1 MSDTYDVKQDLL
13 AAFRSLMTPLIRIL
27 VRSGI
32 TFQEFGG
39 VLKDVYVSVCA
50 REMTLPGRK
59 MTLSR
64 VAIATGLTRR
74 EVAKIVR
81 NEGKT
86 QWNVWSNAGLAAS
99 VLEAWH
105 SDPKYLAPYG
115 YPRDLKIDGTDVVP
129 TFEDLVR
136 GYSTDVPHDVLVGEL
151 VRVGAARVLDGG
163 QYLRVEKRTYI
174 PTDMTAE
181 MIQIFS
187 QAVRRYI
194 ETVDYNLGKGKGLE
208 KRFDRMVYPDGGLR
222 LVDIEIFQQEIR
234 EYLET
239 VIQEIDQKSGTYP
252 RPDQRRGEKS
262 VQVGV
267 GIYFY
272 QEPTEDKGPLSDEFA
287 DLHEFSDDD
296 LLDD

>member
-1 MSDTYDVKQDLL
+1 
-13 AAFRSLMTPLIRIL
+13 MTPLIRIL
-27 VRSGI
+27 LRSGI

-39 VLKDVYVSVCA
+39 VLKDVYVNVCA
-50 REMTLPGRK
+50 REMTLPGRR

-81 NEGKT
+81 SEGKT
-86 QWNVWSNAGLAAS
+86 QWGVWSNAGLAAS

-105 SDPKYLAPYG
+105 SDPQFLAPYG

-129 TFEDLVR
+129 TFEDLAR
-136 GYSTDVPHDVLVGEL
+136 RFSSEVPHEVLIGEL
-151 VRVGAARVLDGG
+151 VRVGAARILEGG
-163 QYLRVEKRTYI
+163 MYLRVLKRTYI

-194 ETVDYNLGKGKGLE
+194 ETVDYNLGRRKGLE
-208 KRFDRMVYPDGGLR
+208 KRFDRMVYPDDGLR
-222 LVDIEIFQQEIR
+222 MVDVEIFQQEIR

-239 VIQEIDQKSGTYP
+239 VIQEIDQKSATYP
-252 RPDQRRGEKS
+252 RPERKKGEKS

-272 QEPTEDKGPLSDEFA
+272 QEANEDHAPLMETFGDLQEFA
-287 DLHEFSDDD
+287 DDD
-296 LLDD
+296 LDD

>member
-1 MSDTYDVKQDLL
+1 
-13 AAFRSLMTPLIRIL
+13 MTPLIRIL
-27 VRSGI
+27 LRSGI

-39 VLKDVYVSVCA
+39 VLKDVYVNVCA
-50 REMTLPGRK
+50 REMTLPGRR

-81 NEGKT
+81 SEGKT
-86 QWNVWSNAGLAAS
+86 QWGVWSNAGLAAS
-99 VLEAWH
+99 VLEVWH
-105 SDPKYLAPYG
+105 SDPQFLAPYG

-136 GYSTDVPHDVLVGEL
+136 RFSSEVPHEVLIGEL
-151 VRVGAARVLDGG
+151 VRVGAARILEGG
-163 QYLRVEKRTYI
+163 MYLRVLKRTYI

-194 ETVDYNLGKGKGLE
+194 ETVDYNLGRRKGLE
-208 KRFDRMVYPDGGLR
+208 KRFDRMVYPDDGLR
-222 LVDIEIFQQEIR
+222 MVDVEIFQQEIR

-239 VIQEIDQKSGTYP
+239 VIQEIDQKSATYP
-252 RPDQRRGEKS
+252 RPERKKGEKS

-272 QEPTEDKGPLSDEFA
+272 QEANEDLAPLVETFGDLQEFA
-287 DLHEFSDDD
+287 DDE
-296 LLDD
+296 LDD

>member
-1 MSDTYDVKQDLL
+1 
-13 AAFRSLMTPLIRIL
+13 MTPLIRIL
-27 VRSGI
+27 LRSGI
-32 TFQEFGG
+32 TFQEFAG
-39 VLKDVYVSVCA
+39 VLKDVYVTVCA
-50 REMTLPGRK
+50 REMTLPGRR
-59 MTLSR
+59 MSLSR

-86 QWNVWSNAGLAAS
+86 QWGVGSNAGLAAS

-105 SDPKYLAPYG
+105 SDPAFLAPYG
-115 YPRDLKIDGTDVVP
+115 YPRDLKIDGTDEVP

-136 GYSTDVPHDVLVGEL
+136 RFGADVPHEILVGEL
-151 VRVGAARVLDGG
+151 VRVGAARLLEGG
-163 QYLRVEKRTYI
+163 LYLRVQKRTYI

-194 ETVDYNLGKGKGLE
+194 ETVDYNLGRSKGE
-208 KRFDRMVYPDGGLR
+208 AKRFDRMVYPDDGLR
-222 LVDIEIFQQEIR
+222 LVDVEIFQQEIR

-239 VIQEIDQKSGTYP
+239 VIQEIDQKSATYP
-252 RPDQRRGEKS
+252 RPARKRGEPA

-272 QEPTEDKGPLSDEFA
+272 QEESEDKAPLIESFGDIREFEGDE
-287 DLHEFSDDD
+287 
-296 LLDD
+296 LDD

>member
-1 MSDTYDVKQDLL
+1 MSATYDVKRDLL

-27 VRSGI
+27 LRSGI
-32 TFQEFGG
+32 TFQEFAG
-39 VLKDVYVSVCA
+39 VLKDVYVTVCA
-50 REMTLPGRK
+50 REMAVPGRR

-74 EVAKIVR
+74 EVAKIIR
-81 NEGKT
+81 SEGKT
-86 QWNVWSNAGLAAS
+86 QWGVWSNAGLAAS

-105 SDPKYLAPYG
+105 TDAAFLAPYG
-115 YPRDLKIDGTDVVP
+115 YPRDLKIDGTDEVP

-136 GYSTDVPHDVLVGEL
+136 RFSSDVSHEVLVGEL
-151 VRVGAARVLDGG
+151 VRVGAARVLEGG
-163 QYLRVEKRTYI
+163 HYLRVQKRTYI

-194 ETVDYNLGKGKGLE
+194 ETVDFNLGKGKGQE
-208 KRFDRMVYPDGGLR
+208 KRFDRMVYPDEGLR
-222 LVDIEIFQQEIR
+222 LVDIEIYQQEIR

-239 VIQEIDQKSGTYP
+239 VIQEIDQKSATYP
-252 RPDQRRGEKS
+252 RPARKRGEQS

-272 QEPTEDKGPLSDEFA
+272 QETPEDKAPLAESFA
-287 DLHEFSDDD
+287 DIKEFENDD
-296 LLDD
+296 LDD

>member
-1 MSDTYDVKQDLL
+1 MSDTYDVKRDLL

-27 VRSGI
+27 LRSGI

-39 VLKDVYVSVCA
+39 VLKDVYVNVCA
-50 REMTLPGRK
+50 REMTLPGRR

-86 QWNVWSNAGLAAS
+86 QWGVWSNAGLAAS

-105 SDPKYLAPYG
+105 TDPQYLAPYG

-136 GYSTDVPHDVLVGEL
+136 RFSTDVPHEILIGEL
-151 VRVGAARVLDGG
+151 VRVGAARILEGG
-163 QYLRVEKRTYI
+163 MYLRVQKRTYI

-194 ETVDYNLGKGKGLE
+194 ETVDYNLGRGKGQE
-208 KRFDRMVYPDGGLR
+208 KRFDRMVYPDDGLR
-222 LVDIEIFQQEIR
+222 LVDVEIYQTEIR

-239 VIQEIDQKSGTYP
+239 VIQEIDQKSATYP
-252 RPDQRRGEKS
+252 RPERKKGEKS
-262 VQVGV
+262 IQVGV

-272 QEPTEDKGPLSDEFA
+272 QEANEDRAPLTETFGDLQEFA
-287 DLHEFSDDD
+287 DDE
-296 LLDD
+296 LDD

>member
-1 MSDTYDVKQDLL
+1 
-13 AAFRSLMTPLIRIL
+13 
-27 VRSGI
+27 
-32 TFQEFGG
+32 
-39 VLKDVYVSVCA
+39 
-50 REMTLPGRK
+50 

-81 NEGKT
+81 SEGKT
-86 QWNVWSNAGLAAS
+86 QWGVWSNAGLAAS

-105 SDPKYLAPYG
+105 SDPQFLAPYG

-136 GYSTDVPHDVLVGEL
+136 RFSSEVPHEVLIGEL
-151 VRVGAARVLDGG
+151 VRVGAARILEGG
-163 QYLRVEKRTYI
+163 VYLRVLKRTYI

-194 ETVDYNLGKGKGLE
+194 ETVDYNLGRRKGLE
-208 KRFDRMVYPDGGLR
+208 KRFDRMVYPDDGLR
-222 LVDIEIFQQEIR
+222 LVDVEIFQQEIR

-239 VIQEIDQKSGTYP
+239 VIQEIDQKSATYP
-252 RPDQRRGEKS
+252 RPERKKGEKS

-272 QEPTEDKGPLSDEFA
+272 QEATEDQAPLVETFGDLQEFA
-287 DLHEFSDDD
+287 EDD
-296 LLDD
+296 LDD

>member
-1 MSDTYDVKQDLL
+1 MSDTYDVKRDLL

-27 VRSGI
+27 LRSGI

-39 VLKDVYVSVCA
+39 VLKDVYVNVCA

-59 MTLSR
+59 MSLSR

-86 QWNVWSNAGLAAS
+86 RWGVWSNAGLAAS

-105 SDPKYLAPYG
+105 TDAQYLAPYG
-115 YPRDLKIDGTDVVP
+115 YPRDLKIDGTDVVA
-129 TFEDLVR
+129 TFEDLTR
-136 GYSTDVPHDVLVGEL
+136 RFSADVPHEVLIGEL
-151 VRVGAARVLDGG
+151 IRVGAARVLEGG
-163 QYLRVEKRTYI
+163 QYLRVLKRTYI

-194 ETVDYNLGKGKGLE
+194 ETVDYNLGRAKGQE
-208 KRFDRMVYPDGGLR
+208 KRFDRMVYPDDGLR
-222 LVDIEIFQQEIR
+222 IVDVEIFQQEIR

-239 VIQEIDQKSGTYP
+239 VIQEIDQKSATYP
-252 RPDQRRGEKS
+252 RPARKKGEKS

-272 QEPTEDKGPLSDEFA
+272 QEASEDRAPLSESFADLQEFA
-287 DLHEFSDDD
+287 DDE
-296 LLDD
+296 LDD

>member
-1 MSDTYDVKQDLL
+1 
-13 AAFRSLMTPLIRIL
+13 MTPLIRIL

-59 MTLSR
+59 MSLSR

-86 QWNVWSNAGLAAS
+86 QWGVWSNAGLAAS
-99 VLEAWH
+99 VLEVWH
-105 SDPKYLAPYG
+105 SDSQYLAPYG

-136 GYSTDVPHDVLVGEL
+136 RFSTDVSHEVLIGEL
-151 VRVGAARVLDGG
+151 IRVGAARVLEGG
-163 QYLRVEKRTYI
+163 QYLRVQKRTYI

-194 ETVDYNLGKGKGLE
+194 ETVDYNLGRGKGQE
-208 KRFDRMVYPDGGLR
+208 KRFDRMVYPDEGLR
-222 LVDIEIFQQEIR
+222 VVDVEIFQQEIR

-239 VIQEIDQKSGTYP
+239 VIQEIDQKSATYP
-252 RPDQRRGEKS
+252 RPAKNRGEQA

-272 QEPTEDKGPLSDEFA
+272 QEAHEDRSALAESFA
-287 DLHEFSDDD
+287 DLQEFANDD
-296 LLDD
+296 LDD

>member
-1 MSDTYDVKQDLL
+1 MSDTYDVKRDLL

-32 TFQEFGG
+32 TYQEFGG
-39 VLKDVYVSVCA
+39 VLKDVYVNVCA

-74 EVAKIVR
+74 EVAKIIR
-81 NEGKT
+81 NEGRT
-86 QWNVWSNAGLAAS
+86 QWGVGSNAGLAAS

-105 SDPKYLAPYG
+105 TDAQFVAPYG

-136 GYSTDVPHDVLVGEL
+136 RFSADVAHEVLIGEL
-151 VRVGAARVLDGG
+151 IRVGAARVLEGG
-163 QYLRVEKRTYI
+163 QYLRVLKRTYI

-194 ETVDYNLGKGKGLE
+194 ETVDYNLGRGKNQE
-208 KRFDRMVYPDGGLR
+208 KRFDRMVYPDDGLR
-222 LVDIEIFQQEIR
+222 VVDVEIFQQEIR

-239 VIQEIDQKSGTYP
+239 VIQEIDQKSATYP
-252 RPDQRRGEKS
+252 RPSRRKGEKA

-272 QEPTEDKGPLSDEFA
+272 QEANEDRTPMAENFGDLQEFA
-287 DLHEFSDDD
+287 DDD
-296 LLDD
+296 LDD

>member
-1 MSDTYDVKQDLL
+1 
-13 AAFRSLMTPLIRIL
+13 MTPLIRIL
-27 VRSGI
+27 LRSGI
-32 TFQEFGG
+32 TFQEFAG
-39 VLKDVYVSVCA
+39 VLKDVYVTVCA
-50 REMTLPGRK
+50 REMTLPGRR
-59 MTLSR
+59 MSISR

-81 NEGKT
+81 SEGKT
-86 QWNVWSNAGLAAS
+86 KWGVWSNAGLAAS

-105 SDPKYLAPYG
+105 SDPAFLAPYG
-115 YPRDLKIDGTDVVP
+115 YPRDLKIDGTDEVP

-136 GYSTDVPHDVLVGEL
+136 RFSSDVPHEVLVGEL
-151 VRVGAARVLDGG
+151 IRVGAARVLEGG
-163 QYLRVEKRTYI
+163 LYVRVQKRTYI

-194 ETVDYNLGKGKGLE
+194 ETVDYNLGRGKGDA
-208 KRFDRMVYPDGGLR
+208 KRFDRMVYPDDGLR
-222 LVDIEIFQQEIR
+222 LVDVEIFQQEIR

-239 VIQEIDQKSGTYP
+239 VIQEIDQKSATYP
-252 RPDQRRGEKS
+252 RPARSRGEQA

-272 QEPTEDKGPLSDEFA
+272 QEVTEDKTPLIESFGDIQEFQDDEI
-287 DLHEFSDDD
+287 DD
-296 LLDD
+296 

>member
-1 MSDTYDVKQDLL
+1 MSDTYDVKRDLL

-27 VRSGI
+27 LRSGI

-39 VLKDVYVSVCA
+39 VLKDVYVNVCA
-50 REMTLPGRK
+50 REMTLPGRR

-81 NEGKT
+81 SEGKT
-86 QWNVWSNAGLAAS
+86 QWGVWSNAGLAAS

-105 SDPKYLAPYG
+105 SDPQFLAPYG
-115 YPRDLKIDGTDVVP
+115 YPRDVKIDGTDVVP

-136 GYSTDVPHDVLVGEL
+136 RFSSDVPHEVLIGEL
-151 VRVGAARVLDGG
+151 VRVGAARILEGG
-163 QYLRVEKRTYI
+163 MYLRVLKRTYI
-174 PTDMTAE
+174 PTDLTAE

-194 ETVDYNLGKGKGLE
+194 ETVDYNLGRGKGLE
-208 KRFDRMVYPDGGLR
+208 KRFDRMVYPDDGLR
-222 LVDIEIFQQEIR
+222 LVDVEIFQQEIR

-239 VIQEIDQKSGTYP
+239 VIQEIDQKSATYP
-252 RPDQRRGEKS
+252 RPERKKGEKS

-272 QEPTEDKGPLSDEFA
+272 QEANEDRAPLVETFGDLQEFA
-287 DLHEFSDDD
+287 DDE
-296 LLDD
+296 LDD

>member
-1 MSDTYDVKQDLL
+1 MSDTYDVKRDLL

-27 VRSGI
+27 LRSGI

-39 VLKDVYVSVCA
+39 VLKDVYVNVCA
-50 REMTLPGRK
+50 REMALPGRR

-81 NEGKT
+81 SEGKT
-86 QWNVWSNAGLAAS
+86 KWGVWSNAGLAAS

-105 SDPKYLAPYG
+105 SDPQFLAPYG
-115 YPRDLKIDGTDVVP
+115 YPRDLKIDGTDLVP

-136 GYSTDVPHDVLVGEL
+136 RFSSDVPHEVLIGEL
-151 VRVGAARVLDGG
+151 VRVGAARILEGG
-163 QYLRVEKRTYI
+163 MYLRVLKRTYI

-194 ETVDYNLGKGKGLE
+194 ETVDYNLGRGKGLE
-208 KRFDRMVYPDGGLR
+208 KRFDRMVYPDDGLR
-222 LVDIEIFQQEIR
+222 IVDVEIFQQEIR

-239 VIQEIDQKSGTYP
+239 VIQEIDQKSATYP
-252 RPDQRRGEKS
+252 RPERKKGEQS

-272 QEPTEDKGPLSDEFA
+272 QEANEDRAPLMDTVGDLQEFA
-287 DLHEFSDDD
+287 DDE
-296 LLDD
+296 LDD

>member
-1 MSDTYDVKQDLL
+1 MSDTYDVKRDLL

-32 TFQEFGG
+32 TYQEFGG
-39 VLKDVYVSVCA
+39 VLKDVYVNVCA

-74 EVAKIVR
+74 EVAKIIR
-81 NEGKT
+81 NEGRT
-86 QWNVWSNAGLAAS
+86 QWGVGSNAGLAAS

-105 SDPKYLAPYG
+105 TDAQFVAPYG
-115 YPRDLKIDGTDVVP
+115 YPRDLKIDGMDVVP

-136 GYSTDVPHDVLVGEL
+136 RFSADVAHEVLIGEL
-151 VRVGAARVLDGG
+151 IRVGAARVLEGG
-163 QYLRVEKRTYI
+163 QYLRVLKRTYI

-194 ETVDYNLGKGKGLE
+194 ETVDYNLGRGKNQE
-208 KRFDRMVYPDGGLR
+208 KRFDRMVYPDDGLR
-222 LVDIEIFQQEIR
+222 VVDVEIFQQEIR

-239 VIQEIDQKSGTYP
+239 VIQEIDQKSATYP
-252 RPDQRRGEKS
+252 RPSRRKGEKA

-272 QEPTEDKGPLSDEFA
+272 QEANEDRTPMAETFGDLQEFA
-287 DLHEFSDDD
+287 DDD
-296 LLDD
+296 LDD

>member
-1 MSDTYDVKQDLL
+1 MSDTYDVKRDLL

-27 VRSGI
+27 LRSGI
-32 TFQEFGG
+32 TYQEFGG
-39 VLKDVYVSVCA
+39 VLKDVYVNVCA

-81 NEGKT
+81 SEGKT
-86 QWNVWSNAGLAAS
+86 NWGVWSNAGLAAS

-105 SDPKYLAPYG
+105 TDAQYLAPYG

-136 GYSTDVPHDVLVGEL
+136 RFSTDVPHEILIGEL
-151 VRVGAARVLDGG
+151 IRVGAARVLEGG
-163 QYLRVEKRTYI
+163 QYLRVQKRTYI

-194 ETVDYNLGKGKGLE
+194 ETVDYNVGRGKGLE
-208 KRFDRMVYPDGGLR
+208 KRFDRMVYPDDGLR
-222 LVDIEIFQQEIR
+222 LVDVEIYQQEIR
-234 EYLET
+234 EYLES
-239 VIQEIDQKSGTYP
+239 VIQEIDQKSATYP
-252 RPDQRRGEKS
+252 RPARNRGEEA

-272 QEPTEDKGPLSDEFA
+272 LEATEDKTPLVESFGDLQEFA
-287 DLHEFSDDD
+287 DDE
-296 LLDD
+296 LDD

>member
-1 MSDTYDVKQDLL
+1 MSDTYDVKRDLL

-32 TFQEFGG
+32 TYQEFGG
-39 VLKDVYVSVCA
+39 VLKDVYVNVCA

-74 EVAKIVR
+74 EVAKIIR
-81 NEGKT
+81 NEGRT
-86 QWNVWSNAGLAAS
+86 QWGVGSNAGLAAS

-105 SDPKYLAPYG
+105 TDAQFVAPYG

-136 GYSTDVPHDVLVGEL
+136 RFNADVAHEVLIGEL
-151 VRVGAARVLDGG
+151 VRVGAARVLEGG
-163 QYLRVEKRTYI
+163 QYLRVLKRTYI

-194 ETVDYNLGKGKGLE
+194 ETVDYNLGRGKDQE
-208 KRFDRMVYPDGGLR
+208 KRFDRMVYPDDGLR
-222 LVDIEIFQQEIR
+222 VVDVEIFQQEIR

-239 VIQEIDQKSGTYP
+239 VIQEIDQKSATYP
-252 RPDQRRGEKS
+252 RPSRRKGEKA

-272 QEPTEDKGPLSDEFA
+272 QEANEDRTPMAENFQDLQEFA
-287 DLHEFSDDD
+287 DDD
-296 LLDD
+296 LDD

>member
-13 AAFRSLMTPLIRIL
+13 AAFRSLMTPLVRIL
-27 VRSGI
+27 LRSGI

-39 VLKDVYVSVCA
+39 VLKDVYVNVCA

-64 VAIATGLTRR
+64 VAIATGLPRR

-86 QWNVWSNAGLAAS
+86 QWGVWSNVDLAAS

-105 SDPKYLAPYG
+105 TDPQYLAPYG
-115 YPRDLKIDGTDVVP
+115 YPRDLKIDGTDVAP

-136 GYSTDVPHDVLVGEL
+136 RFSTDVPHEVLIGEL
-151 VRVGAARVLDGG
+151 VRIGAAQVLDGG
-163 QYLRVEKRTYI
+163 QYLRVHKRTYI
-174 PTDMTAE
+174 PIDMTAE

-194 ETVDYNLGKGKGLE
+194 ETVDYNLGRAKGLE
-208 KRFDRMVYPDGGLR
+208 KRFDRMVYPDEGLR
-222 LVDIEIFQQEIR
+222 PVDVDIYQQEIR
-234 EYLET
+234 EYLEN
-239 VIQEIDQKSGTYP
+239 VIQEIDQKSATYP
-252 RPDQRRGEKS
+252 RPDKRRGEQT
-262 VQVGV
+262 VRVGV

-272 QEPTEDKGPLSDEFA
+272 QEPTEEKAPLADEFA
-287 DLHEFSDDD
+287 DLHEFADDEF
-296 LLDD
+296 DD

>member
-1 MSDTYDVKQDLL
+1 MSATYDVKRDLL

-27 VRSGI
+27 LRGGI
-32 TFQEFGG
+32 TYQEFGG
-39 VLKDVYVSVCA
+39 VLKDVYVNVCA
-50 REMTLPGRK
+50 REMAVPGRE

-86 QWNVWSNAGLAAS
+86 QWGVWSNAGLAAS

-105 SDPKYLAPYG
+105 SDPQYLAPYG
-115 YPRDLKIDGTDVVP
+115 YPRDLRIDGTDHVP

-136 GYSTDVPHDVLVGEL
+136 RFTDDVSHEVLIGEL
-151 VRVGAARVLDGG
+151 IRVGAARVLDGG
-163 QYLRVEKRTYI
+163 QYLRVLKRTYI

-194 ETVDYNLGKGKGLE
+194 ETVDYNLGRAKGQE
-208 KRFDRMVYPDGGLR
+208 KRFDRMVYPDDGLR
-222 LVDIEIFQQEIR
+222 VVDVEIFQQEIR

-239 VIQEIDQKSGTYP
+239 VIQEIDQKSATYP
-252 RPDQRRGEKS
+252 RPERKKGEKS

-272 QEPTEDKGPLSDEFA
+272 QESHEDRAPLIDSFGEQKEFLDE
-287 DLHEFSDDD
+287 DVDD
-296 LLDD
+296 

>member
-1 MSDTYDVKQDLL
+1 
-13 AAFRSLMTPLIRIL
+13 MTPLIRIL
-27 VRSGI
+27 LRSGI

-74 EVAKIVR
+74 EVAKIIR

-86 QWNVWSNAGLAAS
+86 QWGVWSNAGLAAS

-105 SDPKYLAPYG
+105 TDAQFLAPYG
-115 YPRDLKIDGTDVVP
+115 YPRDLKIDGTDAVP

-136 GYSTDVPHDVLVGEL
+136 RFSTDVPHEVLIGEL
-151 VRVGAARVLDGG
+151 IRVGAARVLEGG
-163 QYLRVEKRTYI
+163 QYLRVQKRTYI

-194 ETVDYNLGKGKGLE
+194 ETVDYNLGRGKGPG
-208 KRFDRMVYPDGGLR
+208 KAIRSNGLSQMTDLR
-222 LVDIEIFQQEIR
+222 VVDVEIFQQEIR

-239 VIQEIDQKSGTYP
+239 VIQEIDQKSATYP
-252 RPDQRRGEKS
+252 RPSRRKGDKRFKWEWESTSIRK
-262 VQVGV
+262 
-267 GIYFY
+267 
-272 QEPTEDKGPLSDEFA
+272 PMKTEN
-287 DLHEFSDDD
+287 H
-296 LLDD
+296 

>member
-1 MSDTYDVKQDLL
+1 MSDTYDVKRDLL

-27 VRSGI
+27 LRSGI
-32 TFQEFGG
+32 TLQEFSG
-39 VLKDVYVSVCA
+39 VLKDVYVTVCA
-50 REMTLPGRK
+50 REMTIPGRK

-81 NEGKT
+81 SEGKT
-86 QWNVWSNAGLAAS
+86 QWGVGSNAGLAAS

-115 YPRDLKIDGTDVVP
+115 FPRDLKIDGTEEVP

-136 GYSTDVPHDVLVGEL
+136 RFSADVPHEVLVGEL
-151 VRVGAARVLDGG
+151 IRVGAARLLEGG
-163 QYLRVEKRTYI
+163 QYLRVQKRTYI

-194 ETVDYNLGKGKGLE
+194 ETVDYNLGRGRSQD
-208 KRFDRMVYPDGGLR
+208 KRFDRMVYPDDGLR
-222 LVDIEIFQQEIR
+222 LVDVEIYQQEIR

-239 VIQEIDQKSGTYP
+239 VIQEIDQKSATYP
-252 RPDQRRGEKS
+252 RPERKRGESS

-272 QEPTEDKGPLSDEFA
+272 QEIAEDKSPLVDSFGDIQ
-287 DLHEFSDDD
+287 EFSDDE
-296 LLDD
+296 LDD

>member
-1 MSDTYDVKQDLL
+1 MSDTYDVKRDLL

-27 VRSGI
+27 LRSGI

-50 REMTLPGRK
+50 REMNLPGRK

-64 VAIATGLTRR
+64 VAIATGLPRR

-81 NEGKT
+81 NEGRT
-86 QWNVWSNAGLAAS
+86 QWGVWSNAGLAAS

-105 SDPKYLAPYG
+105 TDAQYLAPYG

-136 GYSTDVPHDVLVGEL
+136 RFSTDVPHEVLIGEL
-151 VRVGAARVLDGG
+151 IRVGAARVLEGG
-163 QYLRVEKRTYI
+163 QYLRVQKRTYI

-194 ETVDYNLGKGKGLE
+194 ETVDYNLGRGKSQA
-208 KRFDRMVYPDGGLR
+208 KRFDRMVYPDEGLR
-222 LVDIEIFQQEIR
+222 VVDIDVFQQEIR

-239 VIQEIDQKSGTYP
+239 VIQEIDQKSATYP
-252 RPDQRRGEKS
+252 RPEKKRGEQA

-272 QEPTEDKGPLSDEFA
+272 QEANEDRAPLTENFGDLQEF
-287 DLHEFSDDD
+287 EDDD
-296 LLDD
+296 LDD

>member
-1 MSDTYDVKQDLL
+1 MSDTYDVKRDLL

-32 TFQEFGG
+32 TFQEFAG
-39 VLKDVYVSVCA
+39 VLKDVYVTVCA
-50 REMTLPGRK
+50 REMTLPGRR
-59 MTLSR
+59 MSISR
-64 VAIATGLTRR
+64 VAIATALTRR

-86 QWNVWSNAGLAAS
+86 KWGVWSNAGLAAS

-105 SDPKYLAPYG
+105 SDPAYLAPYG
-115 YPRDLKIDGTDVVP
+115 YPRDLRIDGTDEVP

-136 GYSTDVPHDVLVGEL
+136 RFSSDVPHEILVGEL
-151 VRVGAARVLDGG
+151 IRVGAARLLEGG
-163 QYLRVEKRTYI
+163 HYLRVQKRTYI

-194 ETVDYNLGKGKGLE
+194 ETVDYNLGRGKGDA
-208 KRFDRMVYPDGGLR
+208 KRFDRMVYPDDGLR
-222 LVDIEIFQQEIR
+222 VVDVEIYQQEIR

-239 VIQEIDQKSGTYP
+239 VIQEIDQKSATYP
-252 RPDQRRGEKS
+252 RPARARGEQA

-272 QEPTEDKGPLSDEFA
+272 QEVSEDKTPLIESFGDIQEFEDDEI
-287 DLHEFSDDD
+287 DD
-296 LLDD
+296 

>member
-1 MSDTYDVKQDLL
+1 MSATYDVKRDLL

-27 VRSGI
+27 LRSGI
-32 TFQEFGG
+32 TFQEFAG
-39 VLKDVYVSVCA
+39 VLKDVYVTVCA
-50 REMTLPGRK
+50 REMTLPGRR
-59 MTLSR
+59 MSISR
-64 VAIATGLTRR
+64 VAIAIGLTRR

-81 NEGKT
+81 SEGKT
-86 QWNVWSNAGLAAS
+86 KRGVWSNAGLAAS

-105 SDPKYLAPYG
+105 SDPAYLAPYG
-115 YPRDLKIDGTDVVP
+115 YPRDLKIDGTHEVP

-136 GYSTDVPHDVLVGEL
+136 RFSADVPHEILVGEL
-151 VRVGAARVLDGG
+151 IRVGAARLLEGG
-163 QYLRVEKRTYI
+163 HYLRVQKRTYI

-194 ETVDYNLGKGKGLE
+194 ETVDYNLGRGKSDA
-208 KRFDRMVYPDGGLR
+208 KRFDRMVYPDDGIR
-222 LVDIEIFQQEIR
+222 LVDVEIYQQEIR

-239 VIQEIDQKSGTYP
+239 VIQEIDQKSATYP
-252 RPDQRRGEKS
+252 RPARARGEQA

-272 QEPTEDKGPLSDEFA
+272 QEVSENKTPLIESFGDIQEFEDDEI
-287 DLHEFSDDD
+287 DD
-296 LLDD
+296 